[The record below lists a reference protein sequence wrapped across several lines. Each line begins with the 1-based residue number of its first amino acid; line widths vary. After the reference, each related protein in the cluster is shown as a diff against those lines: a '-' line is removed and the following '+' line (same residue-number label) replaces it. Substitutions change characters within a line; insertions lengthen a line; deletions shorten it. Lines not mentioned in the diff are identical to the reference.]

1 MIFNPIIQRELIGML
16 RTRKAMAVQVLLVLM
31 FAALVIFR
39 WPSDPT
45 VDLAGNKAQEVF
57 RLFGYGLLTAIIV
70 LVPVFPASSIVRE
83 KIKGTLELLFNSPMS
98 PTAIYMGKTAGV
110 MAFVLLLLALSFPA
124 GAACYVMGG
133 ISLVGD
139 VMALYF
145 LLALVALQYTSLGFL
160 VSSYSNSI
168 DGAIRAT
175 YALVMVLTVVTLGP
189 HLVLQGHESF
199 LTSIAEWCRCISPLT
214 GVMEVLGHRDVGSQ
228 GLINAGGAPLKYVA
242 LAIVSIL
249 IFARWTIGRL
259 NLKIFDRA
267 RSAGKITDELSQEE
281 QLTRG
286 TVWLIDPQRRKAGIG
301 PLSNPVMVKEF
312 RSRRFGRAHWMFRIV
327 FFNILLSVILTHAV
341 LASATVWK
349 PETLGSYLVL
359 WQIALILLITPSLA
373 AGLISSERESGGW
386 QLLLMTPLSPLR
398 IVIGKLLSVVVTI
411 LLVVI
416 ATLPAYVMMLYV
428 KPIML
433 PQIQRVL
440 WCLLFTELF
449 ALAVTF
455 AFSSLFR
462 RTTTATAFSFGLL
475 IMICI
480 GTLAVWLG
488 RDGPFGQEVV
498 ENVLK
503 VNPLAAS
510 LAAIHAPGFKEYDLL
525 PANWYILGIASAVA
539 FVVLSI
545 QTWRL
550 TRPQ

>member
-45 VDLAGNKAQEVF
+45 VDLAGNKSQEVF

-98 PTAIYMGKTAGV
+98 PKAIYAGKTAGV
-110 MAFVLLLLALSFPA
+110 MVFVLLLLALSFPA
-124 GAACYVMGG
+124 GAACYAMGG
-133 ISLVGD
+133 ISLVND
-139 VMALYF
+139 VMVLYC

-189 HLVLQGHESF
+189 HLVLQGQGSF
-199 LTSIAEWCRCISPLT
+199 FTLIAEWCRCISPLT
-214 GVMEVLGHRDVGSQ
+214 AVMEVLGHRDVTSQ
-228 GLINAGGAPLKYVA
+228 GLLNSGGAPLKYAV
-242 LAIVSIL
+242 LSIFSIV
-249 IFARWTIGRL
+249 IFSWWTISRL

-267 RSAGKITDELSQEE
+267 RSAGRITDELSQEE

-301 PLSNPVMVKEF
+301 PLTNPVMVKEF

-327 FFNILLSVILTHAV
+327 FFNILLSVILIHLV
-341 LASATVWK
+341 MGSAIVW
-349 PETLGSYLVL
+349 PAETLGSYLVL

-416 ATLPAYVMMLYV
+416 ATMPAYVMLWWV

-433 PQIQRVL
+433 PQIQQVL

-455 AFSSLFR
+455 AFSSLFG

-475 IMICI
+475 IMVCI

-488 RDGPFGQEVV
+488 RDGPFGETVV

-510 LAAIHAPGFKEYDLL
+510 LGAIQTPGFKDYDLL

-539 FVVLSI
+539 FIVLSV